1 MGSLFGGGKQKSS
14 TTQNQSWGPTGYI
27 SDAYKGLVG
36 QAQQTAQTP
45 WNSATQQ
52 NVAGFTA
59 PQQQGFSTVQQTVGD
74 YQPYLSDAGALADR
88 GSAAI
93 TGADI
98 SNYMNPYTDQVIGS
112 AINDWDR
119 MSDRRMA
126 DVNSNA
132 SKMGAL
138 TGDRSQV
145 AQALARE
152 ASDREMS
159 SGIANLRN
167 QGWQSALGAAQT
179 DASRALQGSQIQSG
193 LGSLAQQLGFND
205 ANALLGIGGMQQDQ
219 KQKVLD
225 ANTVNAKAQSAYPF
239 ETQPW
244 LASILQGVGSQ
255 AGGTSTGTGSSTS
268 KTSGGGL
275 GQLVGLG
282 ATLFGMSDERVKED
296 IQPIGET
303 FDGQPIYRYRFAGS
317 PKTEIGLMAQ
327 EVEQRH
333 PEAVADIGG
342 LKHVNYQAAT
352 EDAARPA
359 YADGGGVGE
368 LRNTSYVPISNMRPT
383 ASMQP
388 PQMSVPAASSGGSS
402 GMGEM
407 LEGLKMAK
415 EAIGGTGGS
424 GLGAMMRTTTDPSS
438 GWSTTVNPSSASGW
452 GNYLSS
458 GLGGLASGI
467 GSAFGFADGGVVEE
481 QPSGLGGV
489 RPTASAAAPEA
500 YKHVLWNNGLGED
513 ASNAIMMAGLGMI
526 AGGGRNG
533 FEDIGRGGLA
543 GINYYTQ
550 AQRQRKAD
558 AEAKAKEAQG
568 KMMEIGGKLVRLMPD
583 GTTSVVYNGGGS
595 TKYERIGDQ
604 IVAIDPDAKSITPVY
619 SAPESEKD
627 KASREKTAAEIEEI
641 KQKNQLN
648 SAVLRML
655 PQDAPSAPVDGVQ
668 SQSFNGSAP
677 GAGIVLAADGEAP
690 EVKPLPDTIKTPIG
704 EMTPDEAKKR
714 AFALSLVGKGDAGKL
729 LYDETENEIQK
740 KTKSD
745 IEEKTIG
752 TATQLARLADIQKQ
766 FDPKFLEVA
775 ERLKL
780 TGAGWTAKLG
790 GTLSPEVQ
798 KQLGEFAKFRS
809 SAVNNL
815 NAILK
820 EVSGAAVTPQEYE
833 RIQSDQPTAG
843 TGIFDG
849 DDPISFKSKME
860 ATTARLKAA
869 MARLNFMR
877 ANGLK
882 FDRDNLDQF
891 MSLEE
896 VPDRI
901 RKRGKEIEG
910 QIRSSNPS
918 IDPSALQDLTKKK
931 LKREFGI

>member
-112 AINDWDR
+112 AINDWDL

-159 SGIANLRN
+159 SGIASLRN

-225 ANTVNAKAQSAYPF
+225 ANTANAKAQSAYPF
-239 ETQPW
+239 ETQQW

-275 GQLVGLG
+275 GKLIGLG
-282 ATLFGMSDERVKED
+282 ATLFGM
-296 IQPIGET
+296 PG
-303 FDGQPIYRYRFAGS
+303 
-317 PKTEIGLMAQ
+317 M
-327 EVEQRH
+327 
-333 PEAVADIGG
+333 
-342 LKHVNYQAAT
+342 
-352 EDAARPA
+352 
-359 YADGGGVGE
+359 ADGGVVTGE
-368 LRNTSYVPISNMRPT
+368 PQNTSYVPISNMRPT

-415 EAIGGTGGS
+415 EAIGGTG

-481 QPSGLGGV
+481 QPSGLGAI
-489 RPTASAAAPEA
+489 RPTASASPPAE
-500 YKHVLWNNGLGED
+500 KGWGSMWGNGLSDD
-513 ASNAIMMAGLGMI
+513 ANQAIFLSGLGMI
-526 AGGGRNG
+526 AGGGRDA

-543 GINYYTQ
+543 GANFYAQ

-568 KMMEIGGKLVRLMPD
+568 KMMEINGRVIRLMPD
-583 GTTSVVYNGGGS
+583 GTTSVVYDAPAAPAAPPPGFARQSDGTMAFIPGGPADPATIEAQSKARGANGS
-595 TKYERIGDQ
+595 KKSLEE
-604 IVAIDPDAKSITPVY
+604 VAI
-619 SAPESEKD
+619 E
-627 KASREKTAAEIEEI
+627 REA
-641 KQKNQLN
+641 
-648 SAVLRML
+648 
-655 PQDAPSAPVDGVQ
+655 
-668 SQSFNGSAP
+668 
-677 GAGIVLAADGEAP
+677 
-690 EVKPLPDTIKTPIG
+690 
-704 EMTPDEAKKR
+704 
-714 AFALSLVGKGDAGKL
+714 
-729 LYDETENEIQK
+729 
-740 KTKSD
+740 
-745 IEEKTIG
+745 
-752 TATQLARLADIQKQ
+752 LADKLGLDGDIRKHFIATGQMPRTAPPQEMREYQTK
-766 FDPKFLEVA
+766 DAMWA
-775 ERLKL
+775 ERLLRAEKSIDDVAGVDAK
-780 TGAGWTAKLG
+780 TGKPLEGKYNPARNANAWWPDDMYGANLVNSKEWQ
-790 GTLSPEVQ
+790 SY
-798 KQLGEFAKFRS
+798 KQAAREGIA
-809 SAVNNL
+809 
-815 NAILK
+815 AILRK
-820 EVSGAAVTPQEYE
+820 DTGAAVTETEFEMYFQQYYPQ
-833 RIQSDQPTAG
+833 P
-843 TGIFDG
+843 G
-849 DDPISFKSKME
+849 DDPTVVLQKKKAREAISG
-860 ATTARLKAA
+860 A
-869 MARLNFMR
+869 MR
-877 ANGLK
+877 ASSGPA
-882 FDRDNLDQF
+882 FDKMFPGYGGAAPSGAPTDQPQANDG
-891 MSLEE
+891 STAEK
-896 VPDRI
+896 PDPLGI
-901 RKRGKEIEG
+901 RK
-910 QIRSSNPS
+910 P
-918 IDPSALQDLTKKK
+918 
-931 LKREFGI
+931 

>member
-52 NVAGFTA
+52 KVAGFTA

-112 AINDWDR
+112 AINDWDL

-225 ANTVNAKAQSAYPF
+225 ANTANAKAQSAYPF
-239 ETQPW
+239 ETQQW

-275 GQLVGLG
+275 GKLVGLG
-282 ATLFGMSDERVKED
+282 ATLFGM
-296 IQPIGET
+296 PG
-303 FDGQPIYRYRFAGS
+303 
-317 PKTEIGLMAQ
+317 M
-327 EVEQRH
+327 
-333 PEAVADIGG
+333 
-342 LKHVNYQAAT
+342 
-352 EDAARPA
+352 
-359 YADGGGVGE
+359 ADGGVVTGE
-368 LRNTSYVPISNMRPT
+368 PQNTSYVPISNMRPT

-415 EAIGGTGGS
+415 EAIGGTGG
-424 GLGAMMRTTTDPSS
+424 LGAMMRTTTDPSS

-467 GSAFGFADGGVVEE
+467 GSVFGFADGGAVEE
-481 QPSGLGGV
+481 QPSGLGAI
-489 RPTASAAAPEA
+489 RPTASASPPAE
-500 YKHVLWNNGLGED
+500 KGWGSMWGNGLSDD
-513 ASNAIMMAGLGMI
+513 ANQAIFLSGLGMI
-526 AGGGRNG
+526 AGGGRDA

-543 GINYYTQ
+543 GANFYAQ

-568 KMMEIGGKLVRLMPD
+568 KMMEINGRVIRLMPD
-583 GTTSVVYNGGGS
+583 GTHSVVYDAPAAPKKTDDILEYEYAKQGGFAGDFNQFMAARGGGVGS
-595 TKYERIGDQ
+595 GKPADLVTWEAYQKMSPEEQEKFNEMKRGQSGTEKLLSKTDVKRVENYATDADNAEELIGNLKRLQAARSKTDLEGPIGGYLASATSAGQELASNAEEVRLGFVAKTKGAVSDSEMRIFGL
-604 IVAIDPDAKSITPVY
+604 ATPGLY
-619 SAPESEKD
+619 MRDE
-627 KASREKTAAEIEEI
+627 AAEPVIDGMMLAGKRVQEKALFFDEWLRTHGNLNGAQRVWNKFITEKPIIEEAKDGKFSI
-641 KQKNQLN
+641 RPENVDAWRDYFEG
-648 SAVLRML
+648 SAV
-655 PQDAPSAPVDGVQ
+655 G
-668 SQSFNGSAP
+668 NGQQA
-677 GAGIVLAADGEAP
+677 
-690 EVKPLPDTIKTPIG
+690 
-704 EMTPDEAKKR
+704 
-714 AFALSLVGKGDAGKL
+714 
-729 LYDETENEIQK
+729 N
-740 KTKSD
+740 
-745 IEEKTIG
+745 
-752 TATQLARLADIQKQ
+752 
-766 FDPKFLEVA
+766 
-775 ERLKL
+775 
-780 TGAGWTAKLG
+780 
-790 GTLSPEVQ
+790 
-798 KQLGEFAKFRS
+798 
-809 SAVNNL
+809 
-815 NAILK
+815 
-820 EVSGAAVTPQEYE
+820 
-833 RIQSDQPTAG
+833 AG
-843 TGIFDG
+843 TGGPVKVQTIDEAMKLPKGTLFVTPDG
-849 DDPISFKSKME
+849 
-860 ATTARLKAA
+860 
-869 MARLNFMR
+869 
-877 ANGLK
+877 
-882 FDRDNLDQF
+882 
-891 MSLEE
+891 
-896 VPDRI
+896 
-901 RKRGKEIEG
+901 
-910 QIRSSNPS
+910 
-918 IDPSALQDLTKKK
+918 
-931 LKREFGI
+931 REKVR

>member
-1 MGSLFGGGKQKSS
+1 MGGLFGGAKQKSS

-112 AINDWDR
+112 AINDWDL

-159 SGIANLRN
+159 SGIASLRN

-225 ANTVNAKAQSAYPF
+225 ANTANAKAQSAYPF
-239 ETQPW
+239 ETQQW

-275 GQLVGLG
+275 GKLIGLG
-282 ATLFGMSDERVKED
+282 ATLFGM
-296 IQPIGET
+296 PG
-303 FDGQPIYRYRFAGS
+303 
-317 PKTEIGLMAQ
+317 M
-327 EVEQRH
+327 
-333 PEAVADIGG
+333 
-342 LKHVNYQAAT
+342 
-352 EDAARPA
+352 
-359 YADGGGVGE
+359 ADGGVVTGE
-368 LRNTSYVPISNMRPT
+368 PQNTSYVPISNMRPT

-415 EAIGGTGGS
+415 EAIGGTG

-481 QPSGLGGV
+481 QPSGLGAI
-489 RPTASAAAPEA
+489 RPTASASPPAE
-500 YKHVLWNNGLGED
+500 KGWGSMWGNGLSDD
-513 ASNAIMMAGLGMI
+513 ANQAIFLSGLGMI
-526 AGGGRNG
+526 AGGGRDA

-543 GINYYTQ
+543 GANFYAQ

-568 KMMEIGGKLVRLMPD
+568 KMMEINGRVIRLMPD
-583 GTTSVVYNGGGS
+583 GTHSVVYEAPPQR
-595 TKYERIGDQ
+595 KYERVGNQ
-604 IVAIDPDAKSITPVY
+604 IIAIDPEANKVEPIYTAPADVTNKPADLVTWEAYQRMSPEEQAKFSEMKRGQTTTEKALSKADSARVDRYAIESDNAEELVGNLKRLEAARSKTDLEGPIGGYASGWTSAGQEVASAAEEVRLGFVGKTKGAVSDAEMRIFGLATPGIY
-619 SAPESEKD
+619 MRDAAAAPVIDGMKL
-627 KASREKTAAEIEEI
+627 ASRRVQEKALFFDEWLRSKGSLDGAQRSWNKFITEKPIIEEA
-641 KQKNQLN
+641 KDGTFVTKPEN
-648 SAVLRML
+648 V
-655 PQDAPSAPVDGVQ
+655 DAWRDYFQAPDGASGTAPKSGSAPVRAKDDKGNVIE
-668 SQSFNGSAP
+668 FNGKEWVP
-677 GAGIVLAADGEAP
+677 
-690 EVKPLPDTIKTPIG
+690 
-704 EMTPDEAKKR
+704 
-714 AFALSLVGKGDAGKL
+714 
-729 LYDETENEIQK
+729 
-740 KTKSD
+740 
-745 IEEKTIG
+745 
-752 TATQLARLADIQKQ
+752 
-766 FDPKFLEVA
+766 
-775 ERLKL
+775 
-780 TGAGWTAKLG
+780 
-790 GTLSPEVQ
+790 VQ
-798 KQLGEFAKFRS
+798 
-809 SAVNNL
+809 
-815 NAILK
+815 
-820 EVSGAAVTPQEYE
+820 
-833 RIQSDQPTAG
+833 
-843 TGIFDG
+843 
-849 DDPISFKSKME
+849 
-860 ATTARLKAA
+860 
-869 MARLNFMR
+869 
-877 ANGLK
+877 
-882 FDRDNLDQF
+882 
-891 MSLEE
+891 
-896 VPDRI
+896 
-901 RKRGKEIEG
+901 
-910 QIRSSNPS
+910 
-918 IDPSALQDLTKKK
+918 
-931 LKREFGI
+931 

>member
-1 MGSLFGGGKQKSS
+1 MGSLFSGKQKSS

-45 WNSATQQ
+45 WNAATQQ

-74 YQPYLSDAGALADR
+74 YQPYLADAGALADR

-112 AINDWDR
+112 AINDWDL

-205 ANALLGIGGMQQDQ
+205 ANALLEIGGMQQDQ
-219 KQKVLD
+219 RQKVLD
-225 ANTVNAKAQSAYPF
+225 ANTANAKAQSAYPF
-239 ETQPW
+239 ETQQW
-244 LASILQGVGSQ
+244 LANILQGIGSQ
-255 AGGTSTGTGSSTS
+255 AGGTSEGTGTSTA
-268 KTSGGGL
+268 KSGGNLFGKI
-275 GQLVGLG
+275 VGTA
-282 ATLFGMSDERVKED
+282 ATLYGMSDERVKED
-296 IQPIGET
+296 IQPIGKT

-342 LKHVNYQAAT
+342 LKHVNYHAAT

-388 PQMSVPAASSGGSS
+388 PQMSVPAATSGESSGG
-402 GMGEM
+402 MGDM
-407 LEGLKMAK
+407 LESLKMAK
-415 EAIGGTGGS
+415 DAIGGGGSS
-424 GLGAMMRTTTDPSS
+424 GLGAMMRTSTDPSS

-458 GLGGLASGI
+458 GLGSLASGI

-481 QPSGLGGV
+481 QPAGLGGV
-489 RPTASAAAPEA
+489 RPTASAATPEA
-500 YKHVLWNNGLGED
+500 YKHILWNNGLGED

-526 AGGGRNG
+526 AGGGRDA

-568 KMMEIGGKLVRLMPD
+568 KMLEINGRVIRLMPD
-583 GTTSVVYNGGGS
+583 GTTSVVYEAPAAPKKTDDILEFEYARDNGF
-595 TKYERIGDQ
+595 RGDFNQ
-604 IVAIDPDAKSITPVY
+604 FMAAKR
-619 SAPESEKD
+619 SASSAEPTAAD
-627 KASREKTAAEIEEI
+627 REK
-641 KQKNQLN
+641 
-648 SAVLRML
+648 
-655 PQDAPSAPVDGVQ
+655 
-668 SQSFNGSAP
+668 
-677 GAGIVLAADGEAP
+677 LAAQYGLDPNSDAGRAYILTGKLPREDQQMLTATDKKAILEADDKVVSGQDTSTYLRKATENNANAYEGFGSGVRTWLGNNLWDGLVPDKLASP
-690 EVKPLPDTIKTPIG
+690 E
-704 EMTPDEAKKR
+704 R
-714 AFALSLVGKGDAGKL
+714 AAATSMLDNSVISSALSKL
-729 LYDETENEIQK
+729 KETFGGAPTE
-740 KTKSD
+740 
-745 IEEKTIG
+745 G
-752 TATQLARLADIQKQ
+752 
-766 FDPKFLEVA
+766 
-775 ERLKL
+775 ER
-780 TGAGWTAKLG
+780 
-790 GTLSPEVQ
+790 
-798 KQLGEFAKFRS
+798 
-809 SAVNNL
+809 
-815 NAILK
+815 AILMK
-820 EVSGAAVTPQEYE
+820 VAGA
-833 RIQSDQPTAG
+833 SDQPYEVRKQ
-843 TGIFDG
+843 IFE
-849 DDPISFKSKME
+849 E
-860 ATTARLKAA
+860 AARLVERRVEINKREADQLRGGTYYKPGGGMSGTPGA
-869 MARLNFMR
+869 QPGPSGLGGAPHR
-877 ANGLK
+877 AKDDKGNI
-882 FDRDNLDQF
+882 
-891 MSLEE
+891 LEFN
-896 VPDRI
+896 
-901 RKRGKEIEG
+901 GKEWVPV
-910 QIRSSNPS
+910 Q
-918 IDPSALQDLTKKK
+918 
-931 LKREFGI
+931 